1 MKGKPKKSPRE
12 KDLTSRY
19 VSGRL
24 DDDLDTDLVRH
35 QQRFTQRNSDA
46 EQNRILRTSLMRGAD
61 EEFSGDIDALPIGE
75 VIQVHSLFCDVLHD
89 GVTHLCV
96 VRKT

>member
-1 MKGKPKKSPRE
+1 MVGSMGKPKKSPRE

-35 QQRFTQRNSDA
+35 QQRFTQRNSFTPDPGRPA
-46 EQNRILRTSLMRGAD
+46 QTSGASSGARRTVA
-61 EEFSGDIDALPIGE
+61 
-75 VIQVHSLFCDVLHD
+75 
-89 GVTHLCV
+89 T
-96 VRKT
+96 